1 MLTFYLQYIFIIGFL
16 FSKIFFRGSNNLGR
30 GEAGLEVGSK
40 NTVLN
45 KEKTVK
51 PKEHACQLKYKFQG
65 PC

>member
-1 MLTFYLQYIFIIGFL
+1 MLISNISLLLVSF

-45 KEKTVK
+45 REKTVK
-51 PKEHACQLKYKFQG
+51 LREHACQLKFKF
-65 PC
+65 